1 MSDAGAAPEPTLGI
15 DHMVLYVSDM
25 QRAKEFYAGILG
37 LTVPYEDETMV
48 QVQGR
53 GSFSLLLETE
63 EGREPGGNCFELQL
77 LVDDVD
83 AEYERLRALGVE
95 FRSPPE
101 DMWWGSRHA
110 FFKDPDGHGL
120 SLMKPGEEAAG

>member
-1 MSDAGAAPEPTLGI
+1 MGI
-15 DHMVLYVSDM
+15 DHMVLYVADM
-25 QRAKEFYAGILG
+25 QRAKEFYAGKLG
-37 LTVPYEDETMV
+37 LSVPYEDKDMV

-63 EGREPGGNCFELQL
+63 EGRTIGGDGFQLQL

-83 AEYERLRALGVE
+83 AEYERLRAKGVE
-95 FRSPPE
+95 FDSPPE

-110 FFKDPDGHGL
+110 FFKDPDGYGL
-120 SLMKPGEEAAG
+120 TIFKPAAEAAG

>member
-1 MSDAGAAPEPTLGI
+1 VADAAGSAGPTLGI
-15 DHMVLYVSDM
+15 DHMVLYVADM
-25 QRAKEFYAGILG
+25 QRAKEFYAGVLG
-37 LTVPYEDETMV
+37 LDVPYEDETMV

-63 EGREPGGNCFELQL
+63 AGRQVGGNGFQLQL

-83 AEYERLRALGVE
+83 VEHQRLVERGVT
-95 FRSPPE
+95 FTSPPE

-110 FFKDPDGHGL
+110 FFKDPDGYEL
-120 SLMKPGEEAAG
+120 TIFKPGEEH